1 MTGGAGSGAIRVVL
15 VDDHALFRRGL
26 ELVLAEET
34 DIEIVGQAADGD
46 DAVRMVRD
54 LTPDVVLMD
63 VRMPRMS
70 GIDAAR
76 VIRDSVPGTKVV
88 MLSVSDDEADLFAA
102 VRAGAA
108 GYLLKEV
115 SIDEVAG
122 AVRAVA
128 GGHALV
134 SPSMAAKLFAEF
146 TALSERAEERPRG
159 GAPRLTDR
167 ELQVLRLVAKGM
179 SNREIATEL
188 FISENTV
195 KNHVRNMLEKL
206 GMHSRMEAVIY
217 AMRENLFE
225 AD

>member
-1 MTGGAGSGAIRVVL
+1 MTDGAGSGAIRVVL

-26 ELVLAEET
+26 ELVLAEAS

-46 DAVRMVRD
+46 DAVRLVRE

-70 GIDAAR
+70 GIEAAR
-76 VIRDSVPGTKVV
+76 LIRDTVPGTKVV
-88 MLSVSDDEADLFAA
+88 MLTVSDDEQDLFAA
-102 VRAGAA
+102 VRAGAS

-122 AVRAVA
+122 AVRAVTR
-128 GGHALV
+128 GHALV
-134 SPSMAAKLFAEF
+134 SPSMAAKLLTEF
-146 TALSERAEERPRG
+146 NALAQRADERQRS
-159 GAPRLTDR
+159 GAPKLTER
-167 ELQVLRLVAKGM
+167 ELQVLKLVAKGM
-179 SNREIATEL
+179 SNREIANEL
-188 FISENTV
+188 FIAENTV

-225 AD
+225 VE

>member
-1 MTGGAGSGAIRVVL
+1 MTSSVDTGAIRVVL

-26 ELVLAEET
+26 ELVLSGESDLEV
-34 DIEIVGQAADGD
+34 VGQASDGEE
-46 DAVRMVRD
+46 ALRVVRS

-63 VRMPRMS
+63 IRMPRMS

-76 VIRDSVPGTKVV
+76 AIRDSVPGTKVI
-88 MLSVSDDEADLFAA
+88 MLTVSEEEDDLFAA
-102 VRAGAA
+102 VRAGAS

-122 AVRAVA
+122 AVRAVTR
-128 GGHALV
+128 GHALI
-134 SPSMAAKLFAEF
+134 SPSMAAKLLVEF
-146 TALSERAEERPRG
+146 NALSERAADRQRAGDPK
-159 GAPRLTDR
+159 LTDR

-179 SNREIATEL
+179 SNREIASEL
-188 FISENTV
+188 FIAENTV

-217 AMRENLFE
+217 AMREGLFE
-225 AD
+225 SD